1 MEISTLSKATT
12 CELKKPRRSSLKIG
26 QGRWLIYLILIVG
39 LSFTLLPF
47 LMMILSSFKTNL
59 ELLRIPSTFWPE
71 KFTLQN
77 YIKIFNDPNLPLMH
91 FYGNSAFVA
100 FFNVISTLFTSSL
113 IGYMFAKFEFPGK
126 KILFGLFLT
135 MMMIP
140 MQITMIPSYLILAKI
155 GLINS
160 LWSLII
166 FSAVDPFG
174 IFLMRQFCETIPNEL
189 MDAARVDGAS
199 EWRIYGKIVLPQ
211 LGAPL
216 ATLGILSFMFSW
228 NSYLWP
234 MIVLQKVEVRTL
246 PVILTWFSTSH
257 AGQAGLIMAATV
269 LIVIPVLIVFMYF
282 QKWIVQGFTMT
293 GLK

>member
-1 MEISTLSKATT
+1 MKISTLSKATT

-26 QGRWLIYLILIVG
+26 QGRWLIYFILIVG

-59 ELLRIPSTFWPE
+59 ELLRTPPTFWPE
-71 KFTLQN
+71 KLTLEN
-77 YIKIFNDPNLPLMH
+77 YIKILSDPNLPLMR

-100 FFNVISTLFTSSL
+100 FFNVTSTLFTSSL

-126 KILFGLFLT
+126 RILFGLFLT
-135 MMMIP
+135 MMMVP
-140 MQITMIPSYLILAKI
+140 VQITMIPSYLILAKI

-160 LWSLII
+160 LWGLII
-166 FSAVDPFG
+166 FSAVDAFG
-174 IFLMRQFCETIPNEL
+174 IFLMRQFCETIPNDL

-199 EWRIYGKIVLPQ
+199 EWRIYWKIVLPQ

-216 ATLGILSFMFSW
+216 ATLGILGFMFNW

-234 MIVLQKVEVRTL
+234 MIVLQKIEVRTL
-246 PVILTWFSTSH
+246 PVILTWFSTAH
-257 AGQAGLIMAATV
+257 AGQTAIVMAATV
-269 LIVIPVLIVFMYF
+269 LIVIPILIVFVYF

>member
-1 MEISTLSKATT
+1 MDISSLSKETT
-12 CELKKPRRSSLKIG
+12 TKLTKPSRFSLKIG
-26 QGRWLIYLILIVG
+26 QGQWLIYLILILG
-39 LSFTLLPF
+39 LSFTLMPF

-59 ELLRIPSTFWPE
+59 ELLRIPPTFWPE

-77 YIKIFNDPNLPLMH
+77 YIEIFDDPKLPLMR

-100 FFNVISTLFTSSL
+100 FFNVTSTLFTSSL

-126 KILFGLFLT
+126 KILFGLFLI

-140 MQITMIPSYLILAKI
+140 IQITMIPSYLILARI

-160 LWSLII
+160 LWGLVI
-166 FSAVDPFG
+166 FSALNPFG
-174 IFLMRQFCETIPNEL
+174 IFLMRQFCESIPNDL
-189 MDAARVDGAS
+189 MNAARVDGAL
-199 EWRIYGKIVLPQ
+199 EWRIYWNIVLPQ
-211 LGAPL
+211 LGPPL
-216 ATLGILSFMFSW
+216 ATLGILSFMYNW

-246 PVILTWFSTSH
+246 PVILTWFNSTH
-257 AGQAGLIMAATV
+257 TGQTALVMAATV
-269 LIVIPVLIVFMYF
+269 LIIMPILVVFVYL

>member
-1 MEISTLSKATT
+1 MKISTLSKATT

-26 QGRWLIYLILIVG
+26 QGRWLIYFILIVG

-59 ELLRIPSTFWPE
+59 ELLRTPPTFWPE
-71 KFTLQN
+71 KLTLEN
-77 YIKIFNDPNLPLMH
+77 YIKILSDPNLPLMR

-100 FFNVISTLFTSSL
+100 FFNVTSTLFTSSL

-126 KILFGLFLT
+126 RILFGLFLT

-160 LWSLII
+160 LWGLIV
-166 FSAVDPFG
+166 FSAVDAFG
-174 IFLMRQFCETIPNEL
+174 IFLVRQFCETIPNDL

-199 EWRIYGKIVLPQ
+199 EWRIYWKIVLPQ

-216 ATLGILSFMFSW
+216 ATLGILSFMFNW

-269 LIVIPVLIVFMYF
+269 LIVIPVLIVFVYF